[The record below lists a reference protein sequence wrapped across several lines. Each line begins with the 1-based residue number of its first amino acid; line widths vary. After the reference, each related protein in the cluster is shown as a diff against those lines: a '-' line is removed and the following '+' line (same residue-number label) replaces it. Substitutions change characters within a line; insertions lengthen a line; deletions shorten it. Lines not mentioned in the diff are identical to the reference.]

1 MPVTQSSD
9 MTAAP
14 MEGLRRRAEHR
25 MPMSVAVHLSGHQQI
40 PGVETAF
47 TENVSSRGARV
58 ISERRWRTEGRL
70 NIALL
75 PGDFRANARV
85 AYCHPLQDEGFAV
98 GLEFLEPVGRWVLHP
113 VSVPGN
119 NLHG

>member
-1 MPVTQSSD
+1 MAS
-9 MTAAP
+9 AP
-14 MEGLRRRAEHR
+14 KEYLGRRAEQR
-25 MPMSVAVHLSGHQQI
+25 MSMSVAVHLSGHQQS

-58 ISERRWRTEGRL
+58 ISTRRSQTEDRL

-85 AYCHPLQDEGFAV
+85 AYCHPLQDEGYAV
-98 GLEFLEPVGRWVLHP
+98 GLEFLEPVGRWVLNRA
-113 VSVPGN
+113 SVPGN
-119 NLHG
+119 NLQG